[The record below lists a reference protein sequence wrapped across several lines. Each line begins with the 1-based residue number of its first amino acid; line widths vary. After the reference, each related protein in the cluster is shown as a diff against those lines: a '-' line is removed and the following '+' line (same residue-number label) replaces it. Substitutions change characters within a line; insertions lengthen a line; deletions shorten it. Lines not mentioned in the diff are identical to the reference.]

1 MFDVRQRLYDIG
13 SKLKKIGGEN
23 HVIIDPERNTVSVP
37 ASSSRTCYLDQSE
50 NRVYFR
56 CAIEPRNTFEFPG
69 NESTLIYTIPAAYRP
84 GRSHALSL
92 YSGSSTP
99 SDAFINSADGGI
111 YVRPHGSDKIIGT
124 SWAIYIAGWWD
135 IKAGGGYLTR
145 IFSRLRRWRYV

>member
-13 SKLKKIGGEN
+13 NKLKKIGGEN

-56 CAIEPRNTFEFPG
+56 CAIAPRNTFEFPG
-69 NESTLIYTIPAAYRP
+69 DESTLVYTIPEEYRP
-84 GRSHALSL
+84 ERTHALSL

-99 SDAFINSADGGI
+99 SDAFINGADGGI
-111 YVRPHGSDKIIGT
+111 YVRPHGSGSYIGT
-124 SWAIYIAGWWD
+124 GWGIYIAGWWD
-135 IKAGGGYLTR
+135 IKSGGYLTR